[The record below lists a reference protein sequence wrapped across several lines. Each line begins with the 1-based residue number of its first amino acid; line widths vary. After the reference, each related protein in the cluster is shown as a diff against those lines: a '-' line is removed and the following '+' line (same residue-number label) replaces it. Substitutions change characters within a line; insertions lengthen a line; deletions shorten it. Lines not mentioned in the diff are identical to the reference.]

1 MLRLAPLRC
10 ARSTRP
16 PLGPLS
22 DLGLRGWSAQSTFES
37 GPERRAAAPSCRGEG
52 RTCPSGAV

>member
-16 PLGPLS
+16 PLGPLCDRRRRGRQIRF
-22 DLGLRGWSAQSTFES
+22 DLGR
-37 GPERRAAAPSCRGEG
+37 PPSCRGEG
-52 RTCPSGAV
+52 RTCLSEDV